1 MRIYTL
7 TVGDDRYHINL
18 DGLYAVKESSFKESF
33 GYVFL
38 QFGDTSL
45 SFGVEGFKSQ
55 DEYRAAVN
63 NLLAAWK
70 GST

>member
-18 DGLYAVKESSFKESF
+18 DGLYAVKESGFKESF
-33 GYVFL
+33 GYVHL
-38 QFGDTSL
+38 QFGDTNL
-45 SFGVEGFKSQ
+45 GFNVQNFKSQ
-55 DEYRAAVN
+55 EDYRAAVN
-63 NLLAAWK
+63 NLLVAWK